1 MRKLT
6 VLVAG
11 GIGYVLGTRAGR
23 ERYDQIR
30 GLANQVK
37 NNPKVQAKAHQAAD
51 AAREHAP
58 VVKDKLADAAG
69 TAASKVKPSSGSGA
83 ADQLNPDSTALQDD
97 PYPQG
102 NLP

>member
-6 VLVAG
+6 VLAIG
-11 GIGYVLGTRAGR
+11 GIGYVLGARAGR
-23 ERYDQIR
+23 ERYEQIR
-30 GLANQVK
+30 GLAQQVK

-58 VVKDKLADAAG
+58 VVKDKITDAAT
-69 TAASKVKPSSGSGA
+69 TASNKVRPGSDA
-83 ADQLNPDSTALQDD
+83 TDRLNPDSTARQDD

>member
-11 GIGYVLGTRAGR
+11 GIGYVLGARAGR

-30 GLANQVK
+30 GLADQVK
-37 NNPKVQAKAHQAAD
+37 NNPKVQEKAHQAAD

-58 VVKDKLADAAG
+58 VVKDRL
-69 TAASKVKPSSGSGA
+69 
-83 ADQLNPDSTALQDD
+83 
-97 PYPQG
+97 
-102 NLP
+102 LP

>member
-30 GLANQVK
+30 GLASQVK

-69 TAASKVKPSSGSGA
+69 TAASKVKPSGGSGA
-83 ADQLNPDSTALQDD
+83 ADRLNPDSTALQDD